1 MNYTA
6 IYTIAVDVIYAIL
19 PRMQYRKPYTPV
31 MTTILHTCCCLAFGM
46 VLFGGMP
53 ISDAVAAA
61 RPKQP
66 LSVKPV
72 DSYTITQRGDSYRV
86 NISYPN
92 LGIPVADAELAIWAR
107 EQAAAFTD
115 SVKMISAPIP
125 YGLTITYETQT
136 ASSRVVSVV
145 FFISTSTGG
154 AHPEPGLATFVYTQ
168 KDGRRLSY
176 SDIFMKSEGL
186 FEAFSSLCRSSLAEQ
201 LGSRAVTD
209 MLEAGTAPEVANFDL
224 FALTKDGVRIFFP
237 PYQAAPYSEGYL
249 TVSIPLEKLSE
260 FKPQMA
266 FWDKN

>member
-1 MNYTA
+1 
-6 IYTIAVDVIYAIL
+6 
-19 PRMQYRKPYTPV
+19 MQCREPYTP
-31 MTTILHTCCCLAFGM
+31 MLTSILHTCCCLVFG
-46 VLFGGMP
+46 VALFCGMP
-53 ISDAVAAA
+53 PIDAAAAA
-61 RPKQP
+61 RTKQP
-66 LSVKPV
+66 PSTKPI

-115 SVKMISAPIP
+115 SVKMIDAPIP
-125 YGLTITYETQT
+125 YGLTVTYETKI

-186 FEAFSSLCRSSLAEQ
+186 LDAFSALCRSSLAEQ
-201 LGSRAVTD
+201 LGERAITD
-209 MLEAGTAPEVANFDL
+209 MLEAGTAPELANFDL
-224 FALTKDGVRIFFP
+224 FALTKEGVRIYFP

-249 TVSIPLEKLSE
+249 SVSIPLEKLSE
-260 FKPQMA
+260 FKPQTA